1 MDVPEVIMAIKG
13 ADDEEEEE
21 EDEKR
26 DSREWIEVSRVSA

>member
-1 MDVPEVIMAIKG
+1 MDVPEVIVAIKG

-26 DSREWIEVSRVSA
+26 DSEEWIEVSRVSA

>member
-26 DSREWIEVSRVSA
+26 DSEEWIEVRRVSA